1 MRKSTQSY
9 HDLQGHPEFPSLIDF
24 PCSDLWWKHYARQG
38 YYGDWPRPLGTQPP
52 VKKLAKEVQLL
63 REENAAIFIEN
74 RVLRAWLK
82 RQQGQDGSGQKGSKG
97 MRNGYEP
104 SP

>member
-24 PCSDLWWKHYARQG
+24 PCSDLWQEHYARQG
-38 YYGDWPRPLGTQPP
+38 YYGGHSRGAQPP
-52 VKKLAKEVQLL
+52 AQKLVKEVRLL
-63 REENAAIFIEN
+63 QEENAAIFIEN
-74 RVLRAWLK
+74 RILRARLK
-82 RQQGQDGSGQKGSKG
+82 RQQGQDGSGQKGSKE